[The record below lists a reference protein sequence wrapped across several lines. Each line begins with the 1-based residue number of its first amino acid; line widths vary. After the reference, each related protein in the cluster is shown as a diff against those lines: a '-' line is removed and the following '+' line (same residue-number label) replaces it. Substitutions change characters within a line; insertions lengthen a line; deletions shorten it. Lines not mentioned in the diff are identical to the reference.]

1 MLSATLDILKAIA
14 EGKGPARW
22 VAALGYAG
30 WEGGQ
35 LEQEMRRHGWF
46 VTPGDE
52 SLLYDATSTRA
63 GPPRFSGAGVDSA
76 AADRGVRHGLSAD
89 LSPNRFV
96 AF

>member
-1 MLSATLDILKAIA
+1 MSAERWVLSATLDILKAIA

-46 VTPGDE
+46 VTPGEE
-52 SLLYDATSTRA
+52 SLLYDSDVNSRWTTAFRA
-63 GPPRFSGAGVDSA
+63 AGVDSRLLTA
-76 AADRGVRHGLSAD
+76 EFGTA
-89 LSPNRFV
+89 
-96 AF
+96 